1 MELSRLRRMVRA
13 RWWIVVAMALLGT
26 VAAVVFTNYQN
37 EGIAERHSAT
47 AVIEFIV
54 EDEETT
60 ASTGGSGR
68 NQRGSAESNAAAPLV
83 ETAAEAAQEVNATLL
98 EEVNVSL
105 LAVPQE
111 GRLEFLAIQ
120 PSPEAAEN
128 IVTDMRDNYLAVD
141 PTRVD
146 VDAEIAALVAEA
158 TQIRERLDEL
168 EPPPEPELDPVSVEV
183 QAQMDVLSIRIG
195 AVTGNVGA
203 LQEELTAELEKDEGD
218 QDEARIAEL
227 NADLQAITDRLAGLK
242 AEMEALTPA
251 EPEPVEFSLTPE
263 EELEQTALEARM
275 SEISLEF
282 VDLQEQREST
292 NRLNI
297 PEVVVTTETDK
308 PTSRGLSALFGLL
321 GGALAGLVA
330 IVAID
335 RVQGT
340 VWSRSDLGQVPIL
353 AEVPQHR
360 SRIELRPRRYQ
371 QMRQKGVQSARS
383 AILGL
388 YHAGG
393 PVTIGFTGLGT
404 TDEGTSG
411 LVLDLARSLAG
422 VGRSVLV
429 VDGQVGGLA
438 SYRDLVAGGSNLAD
452 LVAHDAD
459 EAMLTAHIAGV
470 LAGTAQVSPN
480 LHVLP
485 GDSRQVDAVDILAS
499 KSFRELTERAIE
511 RFDIVMVVGPS
522 ALSPFAYVMT
532 GLVSAYVIVTTMGQ
546 TRQQHIERLAE
557 QFAGSRSRLIG
568 AVLLG
573 IRPRRGWVPASD
585 LSRAAAERAAGA
597 SRVVPVDERDED
609 QGLLDRLGQ
618 SLASLAGDKSDT

>member
-1 MELSRLRRMVRA
+1 M
-13 RWWIVVAMALLGT
+13 
-26 VAAVVFTNYQN
+26 
-37 EGIAERHSAT
+37 
-47 AVIEFIV
+47 
-54 EDEETT
+54 
-60 ASTGGSGR
+60 
-68 NQRGSAESNAAAPLV
+68 
-83 ETAAEAAQEVNATLL
+83 
-98 EEVNVSL
+98 
-105 LAVPQE
+105 
-111 GRLEFLAIQ
+111 
-120 PSPEAAEN
+120 
-128 IVTDMRDNYLAVD
+128 
-141 PTRVD
+141 
-146 VDAEIAALVAEA
+146 
-158 TQIRERLDEL
+158 
-168 EPPPEPELDPVSVEV
+168 
-183 QAQMDVLSIRIG
+183 
-195 AVTGNVGA
+195 
-203 LQEELTAELEKDEGD
+203 
-218 QDEARIAEL
+218 
-227 NADLQAITDRLAGLK
+227 
-242 AEMEALTPA
+242 
-251 EPEPVEFSLTPE
+251 
-263 EELEQTALEARM
+263 
-275 SEISLEF
+275 
-282 VDLQEQREST
+282 
-292 NRLNI
+292 
-297 PEVVVTTETDK
+297 
-308 PTSRGLSALFGLL
+308 
-321 GGALAGLVA
+321 
-330 IVAID
+330 
-335 RVQGT
+335 
-340 VWSRSDLGQVPIL
+340 
-353 AEVPQHR
+353 
-360 SRIELRPRRYQ
+360 
-371 QMRQKGVQSARS
+371 
-383 AILGL
+383 
-388 YHAGG
+388 
-393 PVTIGFTGLGT
+393 
-404 TDEGTSG
+404 
-411 LVLDLARSLAG
+411 LDLARSLAG